1 MRHTIELD
9 KDNQLAYIRYRGPM
23 FAEHAVT
30 VLKRMIAM
38 PGWTPRCCRIV
49 LYDEALLGEVAFETL
64 IAVRSELSRLIV
76 RAYGTTP
83 TYTAHVCAD
92 RFKRPIVDYW
102 VSLAAE
108 EYPVGLT
115 RVDTVREARLWID
128 RMRAAERAA
137 GR

>member
-9 KDNQLAYIRYRGPM
+9 TDNQLAYIRYRGPM

-38 PGWTPRCCRIV
+38 PGWTPRCSRIV
-49 LYDEALLGEVAFETL
+49 LYDEALLGEVAYETL
-64 IAVRSELSRLIV
+64 IAVRSELSQIILE
-76 RAYGTTP
+76 AYRDTP

-92 RFKRPIVDYW
+92 RFKQPIVDYW
-102 VSLAAE
+102 ISLAAG

-115 RVDTVREARLWID
+115 RVDTIAEAQAWIA
-128 RMRAAERAA
+128 RMRAEEPIR
-137 GR
+137 G